1 MRAVSATAFAVC
13 AWMVTLGLS
22 AGAAGAQAAPQ
33 GPLSAIDW
41 LSESVDIPVQ
51 SGWPVSAQDDGAAEG
66 ITMRPLDRPR
76 PEAVGLFPASRA
88 GLSPTFWGTSAAA
101 DLARH
106 VRALPEDAL
115 PALRDL
121 QLRLLLAEFVPPAG
135 PDNTAEA
142 MNEVAAEAAPE
153 LLLARL
159 EKLYAIGA
167 VDQAGAL
174 LDVLEPRDPRLRM
187 MRFEIALLLG
197 QESRACADLMA
208 PSLPPVSEAA
218 EIFCLARNGAWL
230 ESEARL
236 IAAED
241 DGTLDP
247 AYAALLLRFLDAEDD
262 THEPVATPDPAA
274 LARLSPLAWAMLE
287 AVGDYVPSYLL
298 PIAFAH
304 ADLRGTIGWRG
315 QIEAAERLV
324 RAGALPPNRLLGL
337 YTERAAAASGGIW
350 ERVRAVQALEA
361 ALAADNTGAVGAALV
376 RAWPHFVSGE
386 LEVPFAL
393 LYAEALRTHDL
404 TGAAAEIAFLT
415 GLLSPDYEV
424 VALSAG
430 AAGGR
435 MGALVALARGMPPPA
450 GNGALESALADA
462 FADPPPLSAQAA
474 ALLADARPGEAV
486 LTALVALGDPGDLR
500 HLTESLAVLRAVGLE
515 DSARRTALQLM
526 LLERRG

>member
-1 MRAVSATAFAVC
+1 MMAAAALALMLGVSAAV
-13 AWMVTLGLS
+13 
-22 AGAAGAQAAPQ
+22 AQSSGQ

-51 SGWPVSAQDDGAAEG
+51 SGWPVSPQEDGSEDA

-88 GLSPTFWGTSAAA
+88 GLSATFWGTSTGA
-101 DLARH
+101 DLARL

-121 QLRLLLAEFVPPAG
+121 QLRLLLAEFAPPAG
-135 PDNTAEA
+135 SDGFTQT
-142 MNEVAAEAAPE
+142 MDGAATDAAPD

-174 LDVLEPRDPRLRM
+174 LDVLEARDPRLRM

-197 QESRACADLMA
+197 QETRACADMLA

-218 EIFCLARNGAWL
+218 AIFCLARNGEWL
-230 ESEARL
+230 QSEARL

-241 DGTLDP
+241 EGTLDP
-247 AYAALLLRFLDAEDD
+247 EYAALLLRFLDAEDD
-262 THEPVATPDPAA
+262 THEPASSGDPTA

-361 ALAADNTGAVGAALV
+361 ALAAGTTQAVGAALV

-393 LYAEALRTHDL
+393 LYSDALAAHAL
-404 TGAAAEIAFLT
+404 TGAAAETAFLM
-415 GLLSPDYEV
+415 GMLSPEYEA
-424 VALSAG
+424 VALAAQAQNGRESA
-430 AAGGR
+430 
-435 MGALVALARGMPPPA
+435 LIALARGMAPP
-450 GNGALESALADA
+450 GTSALESALADA
-462 FADPPPLSAQAA
+462 FTDPPPLSAQAA
-474 ALLADARPGEAV
+474 ALLSDARPGEAV
-486 LTALVALGDPGDLR
+486 LAALVALSDPGDLR
-500 HLTESLAVLRAVGLE
+500 RLLTESLAVLRAVGLE